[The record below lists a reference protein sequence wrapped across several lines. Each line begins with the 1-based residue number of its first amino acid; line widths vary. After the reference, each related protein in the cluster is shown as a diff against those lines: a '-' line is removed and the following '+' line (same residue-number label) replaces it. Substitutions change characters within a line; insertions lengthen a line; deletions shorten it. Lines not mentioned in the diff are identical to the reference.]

1 MASLSNDNASVKDL
15 KQGSEPAASTSRFVD
30 AGGLRLHY
38 LDYGTGHETHHETQH
53 ETESRPAIL
62 CVHGG
67 AAHAH
72 WFDYVAPFLSPRYHV
87 RALDQ
92 RGHGNSDWVDPPAY
106 SYQDYA
112 SDLAQVAEKLDLRDF
127 VLIGH
132 SMGGMVS
139 LVYAATYPGRVGK
152 LVIVDTSMKLS
163 EDRIA
168 AMRDRGSRPG
178 SSYATREELI
188 TRYRML
194 PAGTLARPDV
204 IRHMGARSARQ
215 FPDGTW
221 RHRFDRN
228 VYAIRESVDG
238 MQYWEQIKIP
248 ALVIKGDRSPR
259 ITPEIYAGVKARC
272 PQAELAEVPM
282 SDHHV
287 TLDNPSGFAQALQA
301 FLDK

>member
-1 MASLSNDNASVKDL
+1 MASLSNDQASVEHL
-15 KQGSEPAASTSRFVD
+15 KHGSQPAASTGRFVK

-38 LDYGTGHETHHETQH
+38 LDYGTGN
-53 ETESRPAIL
+53 ESEDRPSML

-72 WFDYVAPFLSPRYHV
+72 WFDYVAPFFSPRYHV

-139 LVYAATYPGRVGK
+139 LVYAATYPGRVGR
-152 LVIVDTSMKLS
+152 LVIVDTSMKLN
-163 EDRIA
+163 EERIA

-194 PAGTLARPDV
+194 PAGTLASPEV
-204 IRHMGARSARQ
+204 IRHMGAHSARQ

-238 MQYWEQIKIP
+238 MQYWERIKIP
-248 ALVIKGDRSPR
+248 TLLIKGDRSPR

-272 PQAELAEVPM
+272 PQAELAEVPL

-287 TLDNPSGFAQALQA
+287 TLDNPSGFAQALKA
-301 FLDK
+301 FLEK

>member
-1 MASLSNDNASVKDL
+1 MAPFSNDHASVEHL
-15 KQGSEPAASTSRFVD
+15 KHGSQPAASTGRFVE

-38 LDYGTGHETHHETQH
+38 LDYGSGNKTHHEN
-53 ETESRPAIL
+53 EGRPPML

-67 AAHAH
+67 AAHGH
-72 WFDYVAPFLSPRYHV
+72 WFDYIAPYFSSDYHV

-152 LVIVDTSMKLS
+152 LVIVDTSMKLN
-163 EDRIA
+163 EERIA

-188 TRYRML
+188 TRLSDAASRHTGEPRSHSPYGRAQC
-194 PAGTLARPDV
+194 PTVSRRHLAAQVRPECL
-204 IRHMGARSARQ
+204 RHTRKCGRNAVLGADQDTDAAHQ
-215 FPDGTW
+215 G
-221 RHRFDRN
+221 
-228 VYAIRESVDG
+228 
-238 MQYWEQIKIP
+238 
-248 ALVIKGDRSPR
+248 
-259 ITPEIYAGVKARC
+259 
-272 PQAELAEVPM
+272 
-282 SDHHV
+282 
-287 TLDNPSGFAQALQA
+287 
-301 FLDK
+301 